1 MNSYLFHDLF
11 HDLTQD
17 LTAAYCFSVVAR
29 TLLFLH
35 VAAAARFE
43 LVAALV
49 IRPLDVPVSRDVGK
63 GLRGSAC
70 VLLPQLKNMY
80 IIDEGEMDE
89 KAYVCLSLT
98 NFPSQFWAPSQ
109 FSPLALFSAVQAGLS
124 KMLDPVISLRSLYV
138 ASVCHMARPNP
149 CLSQ

>member
-1 MNSYLFHDLF
+1 MNSYLFHDFLD
-11 HDLTQD
+11 DLNQD
-17 LTAAYCFSVVAR
+17 LTAAYCFSAVAR

-80 IIDEGEMDE
+80 IIDG
-89 KAYVCLSLT
+89 
-98 NFPSQFWAPSQ
+98 
-109 FSPLALFSAVQAGLS
+109 
-124 KMLDPVISLRSLYV
+124 
-138 ASVCHMARPNP
+138 
-149 CLSQ
+149 